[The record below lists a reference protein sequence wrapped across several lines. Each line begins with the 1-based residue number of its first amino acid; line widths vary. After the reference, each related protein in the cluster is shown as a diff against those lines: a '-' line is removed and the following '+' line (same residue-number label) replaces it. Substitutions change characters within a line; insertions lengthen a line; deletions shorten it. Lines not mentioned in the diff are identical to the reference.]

1 MNEFLTRFMEDIAGR
16 VHGPLSFRIIL
27 QPLMAVLFAVRDGR
41 KDAREGKPPYA
52 WAVFTSADH
61 RRQLLQNGWKSSGRI
76 FVFALVL
83 DAVYQYLAVRRFYP
97 GEALAV
103 SVLLALLP
111 YLLLRGPI
119 NRLLSRKSA

>member
-1 MNEFLTRFMEDIAGR
+1 MNEFLTRFMEDIVGR

-27 QPLMAVLFAVRDGR
+27 QPLMAVIFAVRDGR

-52 WAVFTSADH
+52 WAVFTNADH
-61 RRQLLQNGWKSSGRI
+61 RRELLQNGWKSSGRI
-76 FVFALVL
+76 FVFALAL
-83 DAVYQYLAVRRFYP
+83 DAVYQYLAARRFYP

-103 SVLLALLP
+103 SVHLALLP

-119 NRLLSRKSA
+119 NRLLFRKSA